1 MRLLPFLFSFF
12 FIRNRISGDRK
23 QKREREARNWEK
35 RLEFREWLE
44 FFLREILLRAGIF
57 LITLDRNN
65 ELQ

>member
-12 FIRNRISGDRK
+12 LFEIEFRATESRRGRGT
-23 QKREREARNWEK
+23 RNWK
-35 RLEFREWLE
+35 RRLEFREWLE
-44 FFLREILLRAGIF
+44 FFLREILLRVGIF